1 MKGFFIHG
9 SSVEITD
16 AVHPDIDIVISLHQC
31 IVQNSEFFG
40 ELWMAAW
47 DLIAKVSVHA
57 DAHGLGN
64 ASQELQSQQAG
75 GQPKWAGELM
85 IAMMQF
91 PMALSKCGVNEE
103 MQSTFMEA
111 IQSLNSIRVQF
122 HMPSTGLA
130 QYSVNN
136 EATEV
141 SEKMAKAVRAWTTWN
156 FEGFGYELGE
166 LFRDLVMLAFPQKY
180 SVDASGRLRRYSQSL
195 VVSKSTASSA
205 SSASVIIG
213 GAAMTLLVA
222 LAVVRTRRS
231 VPLVHA
237 DTVRLT
243 DVEDGADLSV
253 E

>member
-1 MKGFFIHG
+1 
-9 SSVEITD
+9 
-16 AVHPDIDIVISLHQC
+16 
-31 IVQNSEFFG
+31 
-40 ELWMAAW
+40 
-47 DLIAKVSVHA
+47 
-57 DAHGLGN
+57 
-64 ASQELQSQQAG
+64 
-75 GQPKWAGELM
+75 
-85 IAMMQF
+85 
-91 PMALSKCGVNEE
+91 
-103 MQSTFMEA
+103 
-111 IQSLNSIRVQF
+111 
-122 HMPSTGLA
+122 MPSTGLA